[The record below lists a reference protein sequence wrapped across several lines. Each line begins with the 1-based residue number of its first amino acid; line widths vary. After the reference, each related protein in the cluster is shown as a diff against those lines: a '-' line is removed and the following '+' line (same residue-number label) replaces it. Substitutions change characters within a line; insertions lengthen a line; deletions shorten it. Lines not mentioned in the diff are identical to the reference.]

1 MFTGIV
7 EEVGSILE
15 AERRSNGVVFRIGA
29 KRVVEDAKTG
39 ASIAVAGVC
48 QTVLDFDAASF
59 RVAAEAETLR
69 VTTLGGLRP
78 GAAVNLERALAAS
91 GRFDGHLVLGHV
103 DGTGVVRA
111 VRREGRTQVLE
122 IEAPPDLQ
130 AYIVPKGCIAIDGV
144 SLTVGPKVTG
154 GRFEVFL
161 IPHTWEQTT
170 LSRLAVGG
178 RVNLESDILGRYVVH
193 LLGGK
198 PATGLT
204 REALQRAFGEER
216 A

>member
-7 EEVGSILE
+7 EEVGTIQS
-15 AERRSNGVVFRIGA
+15 AERRSNGVVLRIGA
-29 KRVVEDAKTG
+29 RRVVEDAKPG

-48 QTVLDFDAASF
+48 QTVLDCDAAGF

-69 VTTLGGLRP
+69 LTTLGSLRP
-78 GAAVNLERALAAS
+78 GAAVNLERALSAS

-103 DGTGVVRA
+103 DGSGVVRG
-111 VRREGRTQVLE
+111 VRQDGRTQVLE
-122 IEAPPDLQ
+122 IEAPADLH

-144 SLTVGPKVTG
+144 SLTVGPRFDG

-161 IPHTWEQTT
+161 IPHTWDQTT
-170 LSRLAVGG
+170 LSKLHPGD
-178 RVNLESDILGRYVVH
+178 RVNLETDVVGRYVVH
-193 LLGGK
+193 LLSGR
-198 PATGLT
+198 PAGGLT
-204 REALQRAFGEER
+204 RAALERAFGEEP